1 MRDRPAPPRPPA
13 AAPRPGRGRGAALD
27 FEAARGLFLAYLRDE
42 RACSPRTVEAYG
54 RDLGQLG
61 EFLCERLGAEAA
73 ALGDVDVYLLRS
85 WLASLARA
93 RGPSTVAR
101 KVAALR
107 SFYRFLARRGWVE
120 ANPAAGLETPK
131 VRRPLPTFLS
141 VEEAHEVIEAA
152 PAESA
157 AGARDRALL
166 ELLYGSGLRV
176 GELAGLD
183 LGDVDAAGGLARVR
197 GKGGKERLVPVGPP
211 ALAAVAAWLGRRG
224 ELARPGEPTPALFL
238 GPRGR
243 RLGVRRVQELVQRY
257 GALGAARPDLHPHA
271 LRHTCATHLLEGG
284 ADLRAIQEI
293 LGHASL
299 STTQRYTHVSVD
311 ALLRVYDQ
319 AHPLARRPV
328 AP

>member
-1 MRDRPAPPRPPA
+1 MRERPATPPKPA
-13 AAPRPGRGRGAALD
+13 APTRPGRARGAGLGFD
-27 FEAARGLFLAYLRDE
+27 EARALFLTYLRDE
-42 RACSPRTVEAYG
+42 RASSARTVEAYG

-61 EFLCERLGAEAA
+61 AFLRERLGAADA
-73 ALGDVDVYLLRS
+73 PLADVDLYQLRS
-85 WLASLARA
+85 WLAALARES
-93 RGPSTVAR
+93 GPATVAR

-107 SFYRFLARRGWVE
+107 SFYRFLERRGWAD
-120 ANPAAGLETPK
+120 ANPAAELETPK

-141 VEEAHEVIEAA
+141 VEEAHEVVETPGSA
-152 PAESA
+152 SA
-157 AGARDRALL
+157 AGLRDRALL

-176 GELAGLD
+176 SELAGLD
-183 LGDVDAAGGLARVR
+183 LVDVDAAQGLVRVR
-197 GKGGKERLVPVGPP
+197 GKGDKERLVPAGPP
-211 ALAAVAAWLGRRG
+211 ALAAVSAWLGRRG
-224 ELARPGEPTPALFL
+224 ELVRPDRPTKALFV

-243 RLGVRRVQELVQRY
+243 RLGVRRVQELVRRY

-311 ALLRVYDQ
+311 ALVRVYDQ
-319 AHPLARRPV
+319 AHPHARRPV
-328 AP
+328 GP